1 MSAKQS
7 KQPKRYLVTGATGFI
22 GSALVRALVERGER
36 VRAMDDD
43 SRGSKGRLADVA
55 DRVEWAPGDVR
66 KLDSVLEAAKGV
78 DVVLHLAAVNGTE
91 FFYTRPELVLDVAV
105 RGMLNVVDAC
115 RAHGIRELVV
125 ASSSE
130 VYQTPPMVPTSE
142 EVPLCVPDPLNPRY
156 SYGGGKIATELMALN
171 YGRSGFDRVM
181 VFRPHNV
188 FGPQM
193 GWEHVVPQMALRL
206 KALTEGP
213 AASSGTVDF
222 PIQGS
227 GEETRSFLFIEDM
240 IRGLLTVIDRGEHLG
255 IYHLGTEREV
265 SIRELAEKVAACVGR
280 KIRVVPGP
288 LKAGGTLRRCPSIAK
303 ARALGFEPVVSLEE
317 GLARTVSWYWE
328 NAAECP
334 PEKYCL

>member
-1 MSAKQS
+1 MSS
-7 KQPKRYLVTGATGFI
+7 KKILVTGATGFI
-22 GSALVRALVERGER
+22 GRALVRALLARGDR

-43 SRGSKGRLADVA
+43 SRGSKSRLADVA
-55 DRVEWAPGDVR
+55 NQIEWAIGDVR
-66 KLDSVLEAAKGV
+66 RLENVVEAAAGV
-78 DVVLHLAAVNGTE
+78 DAVCHLAAVNGTE

-105 RGMLNVVDAC
+105 RGMLNVLDAC
-115 RAHGIRELVV
+115 RTHGIRELVV

-130 VYQTPPMVPTSE
+130 VYQTPPSVPTAE
-142 EVPLCVPDPLNPRY
+142 DVPLSVPDPLNPRY

-188 FGPQM
+188 FGPCM

-206 KALTEGP
+206 KALCEG
-213 AASSGTVDF
+213 ASGEVVDF

-227 GEETRSFLFIEDM
+227 GEETRSFIFIEDM

-255 IYHLGTEREV
+255 IYHVGTEREV

-280 KIRVVPGP
+280 RIRVVPGA

-303 ARALGFEPVVSLEE
+303 VRALGFEPEVSLEE
-317 GLARTVSWYWE
+317 GLSRTVAWYWE
-328 NAAECP
+328 HASECP
-334 PEKYCL
+334 PEKYRL